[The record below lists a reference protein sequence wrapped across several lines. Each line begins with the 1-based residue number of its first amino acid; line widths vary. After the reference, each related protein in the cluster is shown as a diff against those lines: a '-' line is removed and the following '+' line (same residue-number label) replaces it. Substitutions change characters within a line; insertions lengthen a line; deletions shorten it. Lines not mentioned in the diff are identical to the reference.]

1 MMTIMNSVQK
11 TEIKDIFGVGY
22 CTLNDEVTLT
32 DNYNSILSQRGYLLS
47 KLYYFLDNSALS
59 SMFALSVSD
68 IDLLCFNCVT
78 PPNIDQHY
86 FPQYCNYEELSLFR
100 LLKKIAINKEE
111 VTEDDY
117 FKLYSF
123 TRNRKRVEDIIEFST
138 YNKLLLDKKTI
149 EQLLSLITK
158 RTLPNGH
165 VIRLYESLCHDLN
178 LTSYDTG
185 HKLEYK
191 YNN

>member
-11 TEIKDIFGVGY
+11 TEIKDIFGVEY
-22 CTLNDEVTLT
+22 CTLNDEITLT
-32 DNYNSILSQRGYLLS
+32 DNYNSILSQRGYLIS

-59 SMFALSVSD
+59 SMYALSVSD
-68 IDLLCFNCVT
+68 IDLLCFNCVI

-111 VTEDDY
+111 VTEEDY
-117 FKLYSF
+117 LKLYSF
-123 TRNRKRVEDIIEFST
+123 TRNRKRVENILEYST
-138 YNKLLLDKKTI
+138 YNKLFLDKKTI
-149 EQLLSLITK
+149 EQLLTLITK
-158 RTLPNGH
+158 RTLTNGH

-178 LTSYDTG
+178 LKFHNTT

-191 YNN
+191 YNA